1 MEVFR
6 LLQPLVLSVT
16 NAWLTI
22 SPAKNKFDLFVGF
35 LLNMQCC
42 WKCQHKA
49 HTLKNVFVFRILLGL
64 AAKVFA
70 EVQLVS
76 QPADASESRSRSGQE
91 CCIYLK
97 L

>member
-1 MEVFR
+1 MAQPVEVFR

-22 SPAKNKFDLFVGF
+22 SPAKNEFDSIVGF

-49 HTLKNVFVFRILLGL
+49 HTLKNVFVFHI
-64 AAKVFA
+64 
-70 EVQLVS
+70 
-76 QPADASESRSRSGQE
+76 
-91 CCIYLK
+91 
-97 L
+97 